1 MDINKILNIA
11 LIVLTILSTFI
22 GYYFKIK
29 EKVLKEINGL
39 INNAEDGESIGA
51 DKMQSVVDNLYKL
64 VPVAYRG
71 ILNKNVLEKMVQLA
85 FDKIEDYAKKQLN
98 KNNNGQAK

>member
-1 MDINKILNIA
+1 MNLNEILNIA
-11 LIVLTILSTFI
+11 LIVLTVLSTLV

-29 EKVLKEINGL
+29 EKIFKEINGL

-64 VPVAYRG
+64 VPAPYKG
-71 ILNKNVLEKMVQLA
+71 ILNKNVLEKMVQMA
-85 FDKIEDYAKKQLN
+85 FDKIEEYAKKQVN
-98 KNNNGQAK
+98 KK

>member
-1 MDINKILNIA
+1 MNLNEILNIV
-11 LIVLTILSTFI
+11 LIVLTILSTLI

-29 EKVLKEINGL
+29 EKISKEINGL

-51 DKMQSVVDNLYKL
+51 DKMNQVVDNLYKL
-64 VPVAYRG
+64 VPIAYRG

-85 FDKIEDYAKKQLN
+85 FDKIEEYAKKQVN
-98 KNNNGQAK
+98 KK

>member
-1 MDINKILNIA
+1 MNSNEILNIA
-11 LIVLTILSTFI
+11 LIALTVLSTLV

-29 EKVLKEINGL
+29 EKISKEINGL
-39 INNAEDGESIGA
+39 INNAEDGESIGS

-71 ILNKNVLEKMVQLA
+71 ILNKNVLEKMVQMA
-85 FDKIEDYAKKQLN
+85 FDKIEEYAKKQVN
-98 KNNNGQAK
+98 KK

>member
-1 MDINKILNIA
+1 MNFNEILNIA
-11 LIVLTILSTFI
+11 LIILTILSTLI

-39 INNAEDGESIGA
+39 INNAEDGESIGK

-64 VPVAYRG
+64 VPAPYKG
-71 ILNKNVLEKMVQLA
+71 ILNKNMIEKMVQLA
-85 FDKIEDYAKKQLN
+85 FDKIEKYKKKQVN
-98 KNNNGQAK
+98 KK

>member
-1 MDINKILNIA
+1 MDINQILNIA
-11 LIVLTILSTFI
+11 LIILTILSTLI

-39 INNAEDGESIGA
+39 INNAEDGESIGK

-64 VPVAYRG
+64 VPAPYKG
-71 ILNKNVLEKMVQLA
+71 ILNKNVLERMVQLA
-85 FDKIEDYAKKQLN
+85 FDKIEEYAKKQVN
-98 KNNNGQAK
+98 KK

>member
-1 MDINKILNIA
+1 MNLNEILNIV
-11 LIVLTILSTFI
+11 LIVLAILSTLI

-29 EKVLKEINGL
+29 EKISKEINGL

-51 DKMQSVVDNLYKL
+51 DKMNQVVDNLYKL
-64 VPVAYRG
+64 VPIAYRG

-85 FDKIEDYAKKQLN
+85 FDKIEEYAKKQID
-98 KNNNGQAK
+98 KK